1 VIFDDILRARLA
13 KLDTAALSDAMDSL
27 GKTTVLPGIE
37 ARVPGATVFGPAYT
51 VRYKRLADTT
61 GFHNAANYI
70 DDVPAG
76 AMIVVDNGGDTS
88 CTNWGSL
95 LTAVATQRGIA
106 GTVIHG
112 AARDVREVR
121 SAEYPLFSTGVTMVS
136 GKNRVVLDT
145 TGVELDIAGTTVSP
159 GDLIFGDDN
168 GVLRIPAE
176 LITEVVARAERV
188 DVTERH
194 IGNAVRTGLR
204 LDKARTQ
211 FRYDRPWEGRDAHAS
226 N

>member
-1 VIFDDILRARLA
+1 MINDILRARLA

-27 GKTTVLPGIE
+27 GEPAVLPGIQ
-37 ARVPGATVFGPAYT
+37 ARVPGSTVFGPAYT

-70 DDVPAG
+70 DEVPAG
-76 AMIVVDNGGDTS
+76 SMIVVDNGGDTS

-95 LTAVATQRGIA
+95 LTTVACQSGIA

-121 SAEYPLFSTGVTMVS
+121 SAGYPLFSTGVTMVS

-145 TGVELDIAGTTVSP
+145 TGVDLDIEGTSVSP

-168 GVLRIPAE
+168 GVLCIPAE
-176 LITEVVARAERV
+176 LVTEVVARAERV

-194 IGNAVRTGLR
+194 IGAAVRTGLR
-204 LDKARTQ
+204 LDAARAR
-211 FRYDRPWEGRDAHAS
+211 FRYDRPWEELDADANS
-226 N
+226 